1 MPRLLATRQIRQLLK
16 RLSQPG
22 KVLRD
27 PTLVFFILRARVAQQ
42 SDPGSQVYVVCAR
55 SRYALYSCCSAFS
68 TVTLTLWCV
77 DLTCVFADFNASS
90 YAASLARRLMHKL
103 NCLHKF

>member
-1 MPRLLATRQIRQLLK
+1 MLRLLAIRQIRQLLK

-42 SDPGSQVYVVCAR
+42 SDPGSDSGICSLRQITLRAVQLLFSIQHGNVD
-55 SRYALYSCCSAFS
+55 AL
-68 TVTLTLWCV
+68 VRGLNLRI
-77 DLTCVFADFNASS
+77 
-90 YAASLARRLMHKL
+90 RRL
-103 NCLHKF
+103 